1 MFENT
6 AHMVLE
12 DMPIVDDAAV
22 CAKNVAFSALT
33 VVRDAVHGLF
43 NRMSSQAVIWD
54 EELLHSL
61 DPHDGFLQ
69 QLAQG
74 GENVCD
80 GERKSAADLFVND
93 THGSG
98 APFS

>member
-1 MFENT
+1 M
-6 AHMVLE
+6 
-12 DMPIVDDAAV
+12 
-22 CAKNVAFSALT
+22 
-33 VVRDAVHGLF
+33 
-43 NRMSSQAVIWD
+43 IWD